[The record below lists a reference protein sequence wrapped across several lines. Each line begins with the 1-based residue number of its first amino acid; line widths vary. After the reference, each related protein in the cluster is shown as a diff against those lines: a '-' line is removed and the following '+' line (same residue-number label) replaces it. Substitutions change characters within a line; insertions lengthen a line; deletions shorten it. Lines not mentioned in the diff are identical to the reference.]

1 MKVWL
6 RVLRGLTLAGVVL
19 GGGFAVSGTATM
31 LMVSPLMSTS
41 AQAQASSI
49 IVEGNRRV
57 EADTI
62 RSYFRSGGRGLDAMA
77 IDDALKALYATGLF
91 EDVRISQAGGRLKVT
106 VVENPV
112 INRIQFEGN
121 KRLKDEQL
129 LGEIQSKPRGT
140 LSRPAVQGDV
150 QRIVELYRRAG
161 RYDVRVEPKM
171 IDRPNNRVDLVFE
184 VSEGSKTGVREL
196 RFVGNRAYSDW
207 RLKDVIKTSQSNF
220 LSFLKNTDIYD
231 PDRLEAD
238 RELLRRFYLKH
249 GYADVRIVSAVAEFD
264 PSRNGFVVT
273 FQIDEG
279 DLYRFGPIEVQSNI
293 RDVDPA
299 VLRAKLRMS
308 SGGTYNAELVEKSV
322 EDMTIELSKRGYA
335 FSQVRPR
342 GDRDPEGRLI
352 SVVFV
357 VDEGPRVYVERI
369 QIRGNTR
376 TRDYVIRREF
386 DLAEGDAYNRVL
398 VDRAERRLKN
408 LNFFKTVKISNEP
421 GSAQDRIVLVVD
433 VEEQPTGDF
442 SVAGG
447 YSTADGFVGEV
458 SVTER
463 NLLGLGQMVRG
474 AVSYGQKTR
483 GLELSFV
490 EPYFLDYR
498 LALGLDFFAKQVDSS
513 SYYTYRT
520 ETIGGA
526 VRLGFPITENLNGS
540 IRYSAFQQ
548 KITLDDRLANCTAAT
563 LPAVVGF
570 AASCYADGEA
580 SIAIREMAR
589 EGAAFVSLV
598 GWGLAYN
605 TLDNAKLPTS
615 GMVLELKQDIAG
627 VGGDVNYLR
636 TTGDARLYYEL
647 ISDFVAMF
655 RVQGGHVTGWGSNDL
670 RMVDHFQMGP
680 NLVRGFAPGGLGPR
694 DLTPGTNLDPL
705 GGSMYWGTSVEVQ
718 FPFFAAPKDFG
729 MKFAVFADA
738 GSVWNYQGQTFFPST
753 GERITLVDPVSGVN
767 SNEMHIRSSV
777 GAGVIWQSPFGPI
790 RIDYAFPLTKE
801 PFDRTQNLRFS
812 GGTRF

>member
-19 GGGFAVSGTATM
+19 GGAVVCSGTATL
-31 LMVSPLMSTS
+31 LMAVP
-41 AQAQASSI
+41 AQAQVSSI

-62 RSYFRSGGRGLDAMA
+62 RSYFRASGGRLDALA
-77 IDDALKALYATGLF
+77 IDEALKSLYATGLF

-140 LSRPAVQGDV
+140 LSRAAVQGDV

-161 RYDVRVEPKM
+161 RYDVRVDPKM
-171 IDRPNNRVDLVFE
+171 IERQNNRVDLVFE
-184 VSEGSKTGVREL
+184 ISEGSKTGVREL

-220 LSFLKNTDIYD
+220 LSFLKNSDIYD

-264 PSRNGFVVT
+264 PSRNGFLVT
-273 FQIDEG
+273 FTIDEG
-279 DLYRFGPIEVQSNI
+279 DLYRFGAIEVQSNV

-299 VLRAKLRMS
+299 VLRSKLRMS
-308 SGGTYNAELVEKSV
+308 SGSTYNAEAVEKSV
-322 EDMTIELSKRGYA
+322 EDMTIEMSKRGYA

-342 GDRDPEGRLI
+342 GDRNPETRTI
-352 SVVFV
+352 SVIFV
-357 VDEGPRVYVERI
+357 VEEGPRVYVERI
-369 QIRGNTR
+369 QLRGNTR

-408 LNFFKTVKISNEP
+408 LNFFKTVKITNEP
-421 GSAQDRIVLVVD
+421 GSAPDRIVLIVD

-463 NLLGLGQMVRG
+463 NLLGLGQMVRA

-483 GLELSFV
+483 GVELSFV
-490 EPYFLDYR
+490 EPYFMDYR

-513 SYYTYRT
+513 SYYTYRS

-526 VRLGFPITENLNGS
+526 IRLGFPITENLNGS

-548 KITLDDRLANCTAAT
+548 KITLDPVLTDCTAAT
-563 LPAVVGF
+563 LPSAVGL
-570 AASCYADGEA
+570 ASSCYANGEA
-580 SIAIREMAR
+580 SAATREMAR
-589 EGAAFVSLV
+589 QGAQLVSLV

-605 TLDNAKLPTS
+605 TLDNTKLPTS
-615 GMVLELKQDIAG
+615 GMVLELKQDVAG
-627 VGGDVNYLR
+627 LGGDVNYIR
-636 TTGDARLYYEL
+636 TTGDARVYYEIL
-647 ISDFVAMF
+647 SDFVAMF
-655 RVQGGHVTGWGSNDL
+655 RVQGGHVTGWGSKDL
-670 RMVDHFQMGP
+670 RMIDHFQLGP
-680 NLVRGFAPGGLGPR
+680 NLVRGFAPGGIGPR
-694 DLTPGTNLDPL
+694 DLTAGTNRDPL
-705 GGSMYWGTSVEVQ
+705 GGTMYWGTSVEVQ

-729 MKFAVFADA
+729 MRFALFADA
-738 GSVWNYQGQTFFPST
+738 GSVWNYQGQTTFPVT
-753 GERITLVDPVSGVN
+753 GETITLVDPVSGVN
-767 SNEMHIRSSV
+767 SNEMLVRTSV

-790 RIDYAFPLTKE
+790 RIDYAIPLTKE
-801 PFDRTQNLRFS
+801 PFDRVQNLRFS

>member
-19 GGGFAVSGTATM
+19 GGGIVSSGTAT
-31 LMVSPLMSTS
+31 LLLTVP
-41 AQAQASSI
+41 AQAQSSAI

-62 RSYFRSGGRGLDAMA
+62 RSYFRGRLDALA
-77 IDDALKALYATGLF
+77 VDEALKALYATGLF
-91 EDVRISQAGGRLKVT
+91 EDVRITQAGGGRIRVT

-112 INRIQFEGN
+112 INRIAFEGN

-129 LGEIQSKPRGT
+129 SGEIQSKPRGT

-150 QRIVELYRRAG
+150 QRIIELYRRAG
-161 RYDVRVEPKM
+161 RYDVRVDPK
-171 IDRPNNRVDLVFE
+171 IIERPNNRVDLVFE
-184 VSEGSKTGVREL
+184 ISEGSKTGVREL

-220 LSFLKNTDIYD
+220 LSFLKNTDVYD

-264 PSRNGFVVT
+264 PARNGFLVT
-273 FQIDEG
+273 FTIDEG
-279 DLYRFGPIEVQSNI
+279 ELYRFGALEVISNV

-299 VLRAKLRMS
+299 TLRSKLRMS
-308 SGGTYNAELVEKSV
+308 SGSTYNAEAVEKSV
-322 EDMTIELSKRGYA
+322 EDMTIEMSKRGYA

-342 GDRDPEGRLI
+342 GDRNPETRTI

-357 VDEGPRVYVERI
+357 VEEGPRVYVERI

-408 LNFFKTVKISNEP
+408 LNFFKTVKITNEP
-421 GSAQDRIVLVVD
+421 GSAPDRIVLIVD

-447 YSTADGFVGEV
+447 YSTSDGFVGEV

-463 NLLGLGQMVRG
+463 NLLGLGQMVRA
-474 AVSYGQKTR
+474 AVSYGQKAR

-490 EPYFLDYR
+490 EPYFMDYR

-513 SYYTYRT
+513 SYYVYRS
-520 ETIGGA
+520 ETLGGA
-526 VRLGFPITENLNGS
+526 VRVGFPITENLNAS

-548 KITLDDRLANCTAAT
+548 KITLDPILMNCTAAT
-563 LPAVVGF
+563 LPPAGT
-570 AASCYADGEA
+570 CYADGEA
-580 SIAIREMAR
+580 SAAIRQIAR
-589 EGAAFVSLV
+589 DGAALVSLV
-598 GWGLAYN
+598 GWGLSYN
-605 TLDNAKLPTS
+605 TTDNTKLPTS
-615 GMVLELKQDIAG
+615 GMIVELKQDVAG
-627 VGGDVNYLR
+627 LGGDVNFLR
-636 TTGDARLYYEL
+636 TTGDARFYYEIL
-647 ISDFVAMF
+647 SDFVSMF
-655 RVQGGHVTGWGSNDL
+655 RVQGGHATGWGGKDL
-670 RMVDHFQMGP
+670 RMTDHFQLGP
-680 NLVRGFAPGGLGPR
+680 NLVRGFAPGGIGPR
-694 DLTPGTNLDPL
+694 DMTPGTNLDPL
-705 GGSMYWGTSVEVQ
+705 GGSLYWGASVEMQ

-729 MKFAVFADA
+729 MRIALFADA
-738 GSVWNYQGQTFFPST
+738 GSVWNYQGATTFPVT
-753 GERITLVDPVSGVN
+753 GETITLVDPTSGIN
-767 SNEMHIRSSV
+767 TNEMSVRTSV

-801 PFDRTQNLRFS
+801 PFDRVQNLRFS